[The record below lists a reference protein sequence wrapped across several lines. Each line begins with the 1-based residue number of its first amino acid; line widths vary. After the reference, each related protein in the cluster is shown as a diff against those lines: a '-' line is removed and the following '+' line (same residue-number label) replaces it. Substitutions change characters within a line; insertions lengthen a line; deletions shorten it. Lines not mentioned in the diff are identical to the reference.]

1 MTSGVAGKSLA
12 RKPCQ
17 TKAAAVSA
25 PETKGSCVASSD
37 TFTSHG
43 SSGTTQASLPSTQA
57 STGEFWPIRLA
68 PAIKVDPE
76 THSLSPLVSSAAPTK
91 EPLLSHPKYKLIH
104 ALNEGTS
111 GFVQLAEDLRTGEQF
126 AIKFMDRGRASIRN
140 FEREVLNLRLCSLHP
155 HIVKLHEVFLT
166 ADYLA
171 IVLEYAAGGDLA
183 TYIGEHCTSQ
193 GGLTEGQARWLF
205 QQLVVAT
212 DFCHRLGIVNRDIKL
227 ENVLISGETVG
238 PDARP
243 QLKLADFGYSKDELC
258 DSVCKTACG
267 TPEYVAPEVLLAE
280 AYDGKTADVWSLGV
294 LLYILLTGG
303 FPFREQSDSKINP
316 MEALQVMFRRICSG
330 KVKFPPSVSED
341 AKDLLLQMLAPSAAE
356 RLTVKQL
363 TEHRWFRTDLA
374 LGMLELNDQLLQIP
388 SNLQQG
394 FCKQNEAEILAIT
407 AQAQRRRSSPVLKK

>member
-1 MTSGVAGKSLA
+1 M
-12 RKPCQ
+12 Q
-17 TKAAAVSA
+17 
-25 PETKGSCVASSD
+25 
-37 TFTSHG
+37 
-43 SSGTTQASLPSTQA
+43 
-57 STGEFWPIRLA
+57 
-68 PAIKVDPE
+68 
-76 THSLSPLVSSAAPTK
+76 
-91 EPLLSHPKYKLIH
+91 
-104 ALNEGTS
+104 
-111 GFVQLAEDLRTGEQF
+111 
-126 AIKFMDRGRASIRN
+126 
-140 FEREVLNLRLCSLHP
+140 
-155 HIVKLHEVFLT
+155 VFLT